1 MAKKQVDRDE
11 WGGYV
16 KQLATH
22 LESKYGARNAYL
34 ADVRNRRFMRHKPK
48 VPAQYQQ
55 TAATYQSPLIFDLC
69 RKAGA
74 MIGTQ
79 MPEPRVRPIK
89 EGSRAQEASSLQEAW
104 YAAAYRRM
112 DEGKSEYLK
121 HIDACIADSASV
133 LHIRLDKHK
142 WAGKT
147 EKGVTS
153 LAKGEDEKDEEYIGR
168 VEEHHRANFPFDWQQ
183 IPIETFYPTYD
194 ADGRLVEVVLR
205 GERDAYPVAS
215 KYGLKKEGGK
225 WVKEGKRVGPISPE
239 GRSGNVKFTE
249 YWNAELMLRMLD
261 DDVVEA
267 KFHNYGRPPFFETR
281 AVVTSS
287 RDVVEE
293 VMGLPAPLVGLQDTT
308 DSLGTM
314 FLNWILMTAFPTP
327 VLRPIPGEQYVKP
340 GNDEKLVWDI
350 GKLITPPEGT
360 TFEWMTLPAL
370 SGDLKE
376 FFNIL
381 AATSKEVGLATILS
395 GEMPQGDVSG
405 PAVTTMLA
413 VAKSIFGTLVANLC
427 KSFDEMAMFMAERIE
442 QDIHEPVPVWER
454 ASNKDTKAAR
464 WIEMGPKDIKG
475 HYVVEH
481 SMKYVLPAEKWQ
493 RTLGLA
499 SLKNQNVPV
508 PDEKI
513 LGEEGLGISDPETW
527 MDMWEVQEMAKAP
540 EIRQV
545 KVQLAIQ
552 QLMGG
557 PGANVKPRESLGSP
571 PQPAAGPGGAFMP
584 QMPGVQTGI
593 VPGAPNAAPPPQPNP
608 AGVPPEAI
616 M

>member
-1 MAKKQVDRDE
+1 MAKKKTIDREE
-11 WGGYV
+11 WGKYV
-16 KQLATH
+16 KELATH
-22 LESKYGARNAYL
+22 LETKYSARNVYL
-34 ADVRNRRFMRHKPK
+34 ADVRNRRFMRQKPK
-48 VPAQYQQ
+48 VPEQYQQ

-69 RKAGA
+69 RKAVA

-79 MPEPRVRPIK
+79 LPEPKVRPIRA
-89 EGSRAQEASSLQEAW
+89 GSRAQDASSTQEAW

-112 DEGKSEYLK
+112 DEGRSEYLK

-133 LHIRLDKHK
+133 MHIRMDKHK

-147 EKGVTS
+147 EDGTTKLV
-153 LAKGEDEKDEEYIGR
+153 KGEDEESEDFVGR
-168 VEEHHRANFPFDWQQ
+168 VEEHHRSNFPFDWQQ

-194 ADGRLVEVVLR
+194 ADGKLVEVVLR
-205 GERDAYPVAS
+205 GERESYPIAS
-215 KYGLKKEGGK
+215 KYGVKKEGGK
-225 WVKEGKRVGPISPE
+225 WVKEGKRIGPVSPE

-249 YWNAELMLRMLD
+249 YWNGELMLRMLD

-267 KFHNYGRPPFFETR
+267 VQHNYGHPSFFETR

-293 VMGLPAPLVGLQDTT
+293 VMGLAAPLVGLQDTT

-314 FLNWILMTAFPTP
+314 FLNWIYLTAYPTP
-327 VLRPIPGEQYVKP
+327 VVRPVPGEQYIPPTDDK
-340 GNDEKLVWDI
+340 KLVWKI
-350 GKLITPPEGT
+350 GKMMVSPEGAT
-360 TFEWMTLPAL
+360 LDWMSLPPL

-381 AATSKEVGLATILS
+381 TATSKEVGLASILS

-427 KSFDEMAMFMAERIE
+427 KTFDEMAMFMAERIE
-442 QDIHEPVPVWER
+442 QDIHDTVPVWER
-454 ASNKDTKAAR
+454 GGNKDSKAAR
-464 WIEMGPKDIKG
+464 WIEMGPKDIQG

-481 SMKYVLPAEKWQ
+481 AMKYVLPAETMQKAMFL
-493 RTLGLA
+493 T
-499 SLKNQNVPV
+499 SMKNQGVTVPNT
-508 PDEKI
+508 KI
-513 LGEEGLGISDPETW
+513 LEDGVGVSKPEE
-527 MDMWEVQEMAKAP
+527 WEDAYEVEQMAMAP

-545 KVQLAIQ
+545 KIQLALEE
-552 QLMGG
+552 LMGK
-557 PGANVKPRESLGSP
+557 PGSQVKPRESLGSP
-571 PQPAAGPGGAFMP
+571 AQPATGPGGPFMP
-584 QMPGVQTGI
+584 QEPGVQTGI
-593 VPGAPNAAPPPQPNP
+593 VPGAPNAAPPPQANP
-608 AGVPPEAI
+608 AAPPPEAI